1 MLIYSV
7 ERKKKKVFWELM
19 KQNQPGR
26 YVFVTFLLA
35 LSFAGCNA
43 PKSSLKKFDGYFA
56 SADYAASVEFAQ
68 SKLSKGNKTKR
79 EDLLWTLQLGAVER
93 LRRNYE
99 TSVNYFDK
107 AEELLNR
114 YDTHSKALDT
124 IGSTVVNENIV
135 PYLGEEYDGIMVNT
149 YKALNFMTL
158 KKDDLARVEFNRALD
173 RQRRAKEKFA
183 KEIVKLDQEIQEQEQ
198 GKDGARM
205 KQNIEN
211 PEIDAIVAEKYP
223 NLNAFEAY
231 PDFVN
236 PFTTYIA
243 GVYFNL
249 VGDHAK
255 AVDLLKESYGMVR
268 DNRYVAEDLAVTE
281 KVLDGQQTLENTVWV
296 IFENG
301 LGPTKKEIRLDLP
314 LFLVT
319 REVKYVGIALPKLEF
334 RAQAFHSL
342 WIKAGR
348 ANYQTLPVADM
359 DRVVQTEF
367 KKDFKGIL
375 TRAIISATIK
385 AAAQYAMENQ
395 NSSGGS
401 LSSVFMAVYSFATT
415 AADVRIWTTLPK
427 DFQVARFGIPQDRLI
442 QIHPSGGTPFNV
454 KIPDCNNAIVYVR
467 IPFAQSV
474 PIYDLITY

>member
-1 MLIYSV
+1 MRHNSLIG
-7 ERKKKKVFWELM
+7 KAAA
-19 KQNQPGR
+19 
-26 YVFVTFLLA
+26 LL
-35 LSFAGCNA
+35 LGVLFFAGCNA

-56 SADYAASVEFAQ
+56 SGAYDKSVEFAQ
-68 SKLSKGNKTKR
+68 SKLGKGEKNKR
-79 EDLLWTLQLGAVER
+79 EDLLWTMQLGAVER
-93 LRRNYE
+93 LRGNHE
-99 TSVNYFDK
+99 TSANYFDES
-107 AEELLNR
+107 EELLNE
-114 YDTHSKALDT
+114 YDTHNKALDT

-135 PYLGEEYDGIMVNT
+135 PYLGEEYDGVMVNT
-149 YKALNFMTL
+149 YKALDFMML

-173 RQRRAKEKFA
+173 RQRRSKEKFA
-183 KEIVKLDQEIQEQEQ
+183 KEIAKLDEEIRRQEQS
-198 GKDGARM
+198 
-205 KQNIEN
+205 QNGSQVRQSVEN
-211 PEIDAIVAEKYP
+211 PQIDAIVAEKYP
-223 NLNAFEAY
+223 NLSAFEAY

-249 VGDHAK
+249 VGDHTK
-255 AVDLLKESYGMVR
+255 AVDLLKESYGMVP

-281 KVLDGQQTLENTVWV
+281 RVLDGQQALENTVWV

-319 REVKYVGIALPKLEF
+319 REVKYVGIALPRLEF
-334 RAQAFHSL
+334 RGQAFPSL
-342 WIKAGR
+342 WIKAGQ
-348 ANYQTLPVADM
+348 ANYETLPVADM

-385 AAAQYAMENQ
+385 AAAQYALENQ

-401 LSSVFMAVYSFATT
+401 MASIFMAVYSFATT

-427 DFQVARFGIPQDRLI
+427 DFQVARFGIPEDRLVR
-442 QIHPSGGTPFNV
+442 IHPSGGTPFDV
-454 KIPDCNNAIVYVR
+454 KIPDCRNAVVYVR

-474 PIYDLITY
+474 PVYDLIAY

>member
-1 MLIYSV
+1 MRHNLLIRNV
-7 ERKKKKVFWELM
+7 VAA
-19 KQNQPGR
+19 
-26 YVFVTFLLA
+26 LLPV
-35 LSFAGCNA
+35 LFFAACNA
-43 PKSSLKKFDGYFA
+43 PKSNLKKFDGFFA
-56 SADYAASVEFAQ
+56 SGAYDKSVEFAQ
-68 SKLSKGNKTKR
+68 SKLGKGEKNKR
-79 EDLLWTLQLGAVER
+79 EDLLWTMQLGAVER
-93 LRRNYE
+93 LRRNHE

-107 AEELLNR
+107 SEELLNE
-114 YDTHSKALDT
+114 YDTHNKALDT

-135 PYLGEEYDGIMVNT
+135 PYLGEEYDGVMVNT
-149 YKALNFMTL
+149 YKALDFMTL

-173 RQRRAKEKFA
+173 RQRRSKEKFA
-183 KEIVKLDQEIQEQEQ
+183 KEIAKLDEEIQQQEQ
-198 GKDGARM
+198 GKDGSQVR
-205 KQNIEN
+205 QNVEN
-211 PEIDAIVAEKYP
+211 PQVDAIIAEKYP
-223 NLNAFEAY
+223 NLSAFEAY

-249 VGDHAK
+249 VGDHTK
-255 AVDLLKESYGMVR
+255 AVDLLKESYGMVP

-281 KVLDGQQTLENTVWV
+281 KVLDGQQALENTVWV

-334 RAQAFHSL
+334 REQAFPSL
-342 WIKAGR
+342 WIKAGQ
-348 ANYQTLPVADM
+348 ANYETLPVADM

-385 AAAQYAMENQ
+385 AAAQYAMQNQ

-401 LSSVFMAVYSFATT
+401 MASIFMAVYSFATT

-427 DFQVARFGIPQDRLI
+427 DFQVARFGIPEDRSI
-442 QIHPSGGTPFNV
+442 RIHPSGGTPFDV
-454 KIPDCNNAIVYVR
+454 KISDCKNAIVYVR
-467 IPFAQSV
+467 IPFAQAV
-474 PIYDLITY
+474 PVYDLITY